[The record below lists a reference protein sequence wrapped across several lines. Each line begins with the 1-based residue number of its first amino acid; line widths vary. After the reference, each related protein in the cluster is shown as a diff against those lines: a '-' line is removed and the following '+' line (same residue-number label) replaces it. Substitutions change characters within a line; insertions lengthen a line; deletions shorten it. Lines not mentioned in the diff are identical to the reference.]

1 MSAEKLLEKRQ
12 RPQYNE
18 TGCRRGTMRAA
29 FCAVCLLAVGVAL
42 GQRFKQPKADWS
54 NFFDENGRLKRWMF
68 KYVDRADLAANL
80 EKYVGKYVRFVD
92 ELSVVWEQFAEYDY
106 ASVRFEQKACEKER
120 EEVERRGYK
129 GNFDNQEFKDEAGR
143 KAPLEFLRFETS
155 LFTCLVDP
163 ARRITDVERRRLF
176 ASGDGEGVKTYV
188 QLLLGYNAYKRE
200 GGKIPEEMVPRL
212 ITADVVHQ
220 LLALGGA
227 GRGEVLRTLREHPL
241 LKQCYGE
248 LEKRRHPKTL
258 YVYGRVVR
266 VVRFERVSV
275 EDVKEGE
282 REPTE
287 EEYQDLVRRKLAE
300 GAPGEEIVVV
310 EVCHLEPVTAGD
322 PHGMGHLERIEDEEV
337 EYFGYRRT
345 LMRLPPRPH
354 REEGSTP

>member
-1 MSAEKLLEKRQ
+1 MLAEKLLEKQHRREYSKVQ
-12 RPQYNE
+12 
-18 TGCRRGTMRAA
+18 CRRETMRTV
-29 FCAVCLLAVGVAL
+29 FCVVCLLVVGVAL
-42 GQRFKQPKADWS
+42 GQRFKQPKTNWS
-54 NFFDENGRLKRWMF
+54 NFFDEKGRLKRWMF

-80 EKYVGKYVRFVD
+80 EKFVGKYVRFVD

-106 ASVRFEQKACEKER
+106 ASVKFEQKASDKER
-120 EEVERRGYK
+120 EDVERKGYK
-129 GNFDNQEFKDEAGR
+129 GDFDNQEFKDEAGR
-143 KAPLEFLRFETS
+143 RAPLEFLRFETS
-155 LFTCLVDP
+155 FFTCLVDP
-163 ARRITDVERRRLF
+163 ARQITDAERKRLF
-176 ASGDGEGVKTYV
+176 ASEGGGRVKTYV

-200 GGKIPEEMVPRL
+200 DEKIPEQTLPRL
-212 ITADVVHQ
+212 ITPDIVHQ

-227 GRGEVLRTLREHPL
+227 ERGEVLRTLREHPL
-241 LKQCYGE
+241 LKQCYSE
-248 LEKRRHPKTL
+248 LEKRRHPKAL
-258 YVYGRVVR
+258 YIYGRVVR

-310 EVCHLEPVTAGD
+310 EVCHLEPVAAGD
-322 PHGMGHLERIEDEEV
+322 PHGMGHLEQIEDEEMQ
-337 EYFGYRRT
+337 YLGYSRT